1 MNLPSLAYEVP
12 FPMRI
17 LREGK
22 IQTVTIDG
30 IYTPGVGAS
39 VNDFDGGC
47 PADGDEL
54 DVTSCT
60 DENGE
65 DVRLSGYELEI
76 ATDKAAVQ

>member
-1 MNLPSLAYEVP
+1 MKLLSLAYEVS

-17 LREGK
+17 LREGR
-22 IQTVTIDG
+22 IRMVTIEG
-30 IYTPGVGAS
+30 IYTPGVGES

-54 DVTSCT
+54 EITSCV

-76 ATDKAAVQ
+76 ATDKAAVR